1 MYTKGCSVKL
11 STRKAIQRKSL
22 EVRRSRRREHAAL
35 VIEQIT
41 QCRAEGLGYRR
52 IADRL
57 NLGDVRPP
65 RGGTWQPNQV
75 RRIWSLAASESIQYV
90 LPIEERPPE
99 ARVENGY
106 EATGGDAVTER
117 EAVESVKTED
127 ETPAARIWRQV
138 ENGVDEDLLP
148 TREKRTKDLAKKLDR
163 ELDKNGWRMFVSGCA
178 YTMANGKGPQ
188 RRNAEVALVD
198 TVRRWRGQVMDLLPD
213 RVVDLERIV
222 EAGLECPEQPPR
234 KE

>member
-1 MYTKGCSVKL
+1 MKP
-11 STRKAIQRKSL
+11 STRKAIQKKSL
-22 EVRRSRRREHAAL
+22 EVRRSRRRDHAAL

-99 ARVENGY
+99 VRIENGY
-106 EATGGDAVTER
+106 KATGG
-117 EAVESVKTED
+117 EAAENAKSED

-198 TVRRWRGQVMDLLPD
+198 TVRRWRDQVVDLLPE
-213 RVVDLERIV
+213 RLVDLERIV
-222 EAGLECPEQPPR
+222 KAGLDRPEQPPR

>member
-1 MYTKGCSVKL
+1 MKS
-11 STRKAIQRKSL
+11 STRKAIQQKSL
-22 EVRRSRRREHAAL
+22 EVRRSQRREHAAL
-35 VIEQIT
+35 VIEQIAE
-41 QCRAEGLGYRR
+41 CRAEGLGFRR

-90 LPIEERPPE
+90 LPIGERSPE
-99 ARVENGY
+99 VRIEDGY
-106 EATGGDAVTER
+106 EATEGKTA
-117 EAVESVKTED
+117 ESAAPRED
-127 ETPAARIWRQV
+127 ETATARIWRQV
-138 ENGVDEDLLP
+138 EHGVDEELLP
-148 TREKRTKDLAKKLDR
+148 TREKRTKDLVKKLDR
-163 ELDKNGWRMFVSGCA
+163 ELDRNGWRMFVSGCA

-213 RVVDLERIV
+213 RLDDLERIV
-222 EAGLECPEQPPR
+222 EAGLDRPEQPPR